1 MKNNN
6 SIFGKD
12 GVSYVLPFVLIRR
25 VSPYGDSPT
34 TSRIRW

>member
-12 GVSYVLPFVLIRR
+12 GVSYVLPFVLIT
-25 VSPYGDSPT
+25 SHFGALPT
-34 TSRIRW
+34 I